1 MIDSNKNKLH
11 SESNV
16 PLANDESSPHF
27 LIVAGEASGDLHGS
41 NLVSALSEFL
51 PQAQFTG
58 MGGSKMREA
67 GVATLF
73 GIERMGTVG
82 VVEVLGEFGHYYK
95 VYRTLKRE
103 IASRRYDA
111 VILIDYPTLNL
122 RLAKQ
127 ARRFG
132 CPVFF
137 FISPQIWAW
146 RKGRIRHIRESVS
159 KMFVVLPFEEKL
171 YLDSGVDAEFLGHP
185 FVDMVLPSRTRA
197 ESREKYSLS
206 PKIKTVGLLP
216 GSRMNEIN
224 SLLDVMVQAGEKI
237 RDELGS
243 CQFLLPVADSID
255 PDIIRQRLGT
265 NPLGIQLI
273 EGESYDVM
281 NSCDMLIIASGS
293 ATLEAG
299 ILGCPMVIIYK
310 LNPLTHLLARWLV
323 KIPLVGLVN
332 IVAGEEVVPELIQD
346 KVTAENISTQVLAVL
361 QTPEKEQ
368 AIRERLLEIR
378 KTLGEPGVMKVV
390 AKRIA
395 DFMDE
400 LSINE
405 KTPV

>member
-1 MIDSNKNKLH
+1 MIDSSNKTLH
-11 SESNV
+11 
-16 PLANDESSPHF
+16 PESSVTLEF
-27 LIVAGEASGDLHGS
+27 LIIAGEASGDLHGS
-41 NLVSALSEFL
+41 NLVSALKALL
-51 PQAQFTG
+51 PQVRFSG
-58 MGGSKMREA
+58 MGGSRMRQA
-67 GVATLF
+67 GVETLF
-73 GIERMGTVG
+73 GIERMGAVG

-95 VYRTLKRE
+95 VYRTLMKE

-127 ARRFG
+127 ARRFD

-146 RKGRIRHIRESVS
+146 RKGRIRDIRESVS
-159 KMFVVLPFEEKL
+159 KMFVILPFEEKL
-171 YLDSGVDAEFLGHP
+171 YLDAGVDAEFLGHP
-185 FVDMVLPSRTRA
+185 FVDMVHPSRTRA
-197 ESREKYSLS
+197 ESRVKYSLNS
-206 PKIKTVGLLP
+206 EIKTIGLLP
-216 GSRMNEIN
+216 GSRMNEVN

-255 PDIIRQRLGT
+255 PDLIRQRLGT
-265 NPLGIQLI
+265 NPLGIQLV
-273 EGESYDVM
+273 EGEPYDVM

-310 LNPLTHLLARWLV
+310 LNPLTYLLAQLLV
-323 KIPLVGLVN
+323 DAPLVGLVN
-332 IVAGEEVVPELIQD
+332 IVAEEEVVPELIQD
-346 KVTAENISTQVLAVL
+346 KVTAENISNEVLAVL
-361 QTPEKEQ
+361 RVSEKEQ
-368 AIRERLLEIR
+368 AVRERLLEIR

-395 DFMDE
+395 DFMDK

-405 KTPV
+405 KAPF